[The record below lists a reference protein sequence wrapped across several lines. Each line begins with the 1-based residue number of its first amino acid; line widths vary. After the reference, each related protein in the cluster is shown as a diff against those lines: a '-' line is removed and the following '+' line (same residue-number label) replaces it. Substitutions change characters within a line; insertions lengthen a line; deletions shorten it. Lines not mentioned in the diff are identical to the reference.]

1 MIRLLRNGALIAL
14 GLLLT
19 MPAFADDEDAGRRIE
34 EVVVYG
40 ERVESTVSDTS
51 VSITA
56 MDSEFLSD
64 MGIQG
69 PNEMMNF
76 IPATTRTD
84 WDVKI
89 RGIGRNFRGLGGDAG
104 VGTYYNGIY
113 SGDFGIAATE
123 SGLFDLER
131 IEVLRGPQ
139 GTLYGRNSIG
149 GVINYVTK
157 GPNQDEHEA
166 AIRLIVGQ
174 YSTHEL
180 YGMSSGPITD
190 DLAYRFTG
198 VKRKRDF
205 AVPGHAGS
213 EGGEDINDQNFAIQ
227 FEYQISDNM
236 SAWLRFNE
244 RRSLRVGNF
253 GSGGNGIAEEG
264 PCIGTYPITSP
275 DQCDP
280 RWRVNRDTNYYA
292 PGLRQVDQAWADK
305 YGLVSSDNPNGVFPY
320 IHPVGGATMYGAYN
334 RPGVDPTERWPF
346 MPSQCY
352 QNAGCASY
360 DIGSADDP
368 DVVAVYNF
376 ADEEF
381 DQQATSL
388 VLDWDISDS
397 LSVRYLGDYRWF
409 QYWFNRDN
417 DFSNGH
423 TSDLDDTVT
432 QDAEQFSHELRIFW
446 NAGERW
452 TATTG
457 LYYYDERL
465 DQHYSIRERA
475 AQGRLINPA
484 LYGTPENPNW
494 LTNAQAVVGWVMPE
508 CKQSYR
514 GHTINIAG
522 PGTGYGDYSC
532 GSNPDGVM
540 YDHYNDMG
548 AMYEHRNI
556 VQSVNKA
563 FYTQGDLQ
571 LTDQLSVTLGVRYSK
586 DDRWGTERRGGY
598 SELLP
603 GGWLPW
609 AITLAMNGEEVDG
622 SEVRALG
629 LSDLWLDW
637 VR

>member
-1 MIRLLRNGALIAL
+1 MIRLLRNSACLAL

-19 MPAFADDEDAGRRIE
+19 IPAFADDEDAGRRIE

-51 VSITA
+51 ISITA

-123 SGLFDLER
+123 GGLFDLER

-157 GPNQDEHEA
+157 KPNSDEHEA
-166 AIRLIVGQ
+166 AVRLIVGQ
-174 YSTHEL
+174 YSTHEF
-180 YGMSSGPITD
+180 YGMTTGPITE

-227 FEYQISDNM
+227 FDYQVNDNM

-253 GSGGNGIAEEG
+253 GSGGNGITEEG
-264 PCIGTYPITSP
+264 PCIGTYPITKP
-275 DQCDP
+275 EQCDP

-292 PGLRQVDQAWADK
+292 PGLRPVDQAWADK
-305 YGLVSSDNPNGVFPY
+305 YGLVSADNPNGVFPY
-320 IHPVGGATMYGAYN
+320 VHPVGGATMYGAYN
-334 RPGVDPTERWPF
+334 RPGVDSTDRWPY

-360 DIGSADDP
+360 DIGDADNP

-388 VLDWDISDS
+388 VLDWDISDA

-432 QDAEQFSHELRIFW
+432 QDAEQFSHELRVFW

-452 TATTG
+452 TATSG
-457 LYYYDERL
+457 FYYFDERL

-484 LYGTPENPNW
+484 LYGTPEHPNW
-494 LTNAQAVVGWVMPE
+494 LRMRRPLW
-508 CKQSYR
+508 
-514 GHTINIAG
+514 
-522 PGTGYGDYSC
+522 
-532 GSNPDGVM
+532 DG
-540 YDHYNDMG
+540 
-548 AMYEHRNI
+548 
-556 VQSVNKA
+556 
-563 FYTQGDLQ
+563 
-571 LTDQLSVTLGVRYSK
+571 
-586 DDRWGTERRGGY
+586 
-598 SELLP
+598 
-603 GGWLPW
+603 
-609 AITLAMNGEEVDG
+609 
-622 SEVRALG
+622 
-629 LSDLWLDW
+629 
-637 VR
+637 